1 MFEGD
6 EPRAAG
12 PAITPGEDLSVYGL
26 EQLAERKRV
35 LEQEIARTDTV
46 MEQKRAGLASA
57 EQVFKKP

>member
-12 PAITPGEDLSVYGL
+12 GAITPGEDLSILGL

-35 LEQEIARTDTV
+35 LEQEIARINALID
-46 MEQKRAGLASA
+46 EKQAGLASA
-57 EQVFKKP
+57 EQFFKKP